1 MVSSEERKKSLSEI
15 LSKYDI
21 SNDTLIQAIVALG
34 EGTFL
39 LLIIIIIILL
49 LLFQHNSR
57 ENETIVH
64 GYDII

>member
-39 LLIIIIIILL
+39 LLLL
-49 LLFQHNSR
+49 L
-57 ENETIVH
+57 TITITKLLSM
-64 GYDII
+64 DIIWYDFN